1 MAVSVALPM
10 KERIQRLAK
19 YIWVGLAYSALA
31 VIGSVIYTWLA
42 GPLFG
47 QMNAAALAFMVLV
60 LGVLAIAGIAALF
73 RQPNPYTRSYYR
85 YELMDVPEV
94 LREKLDS
101 GPADWMWQVVPMVV
115 VGIILLPF
123 FA

>member
-1 MAVSVALPM
+1 MGWPDVQRIGRARIGDLHVVGRPTLWPN
-10 KERIQRLAK
+10 ERSGTRLHGC
-19 YIWVGLAYSALA
+19 WSSACLA
-31 VIGSVIYTWLA
+31 V
-42 GPLFG
+42 
-47 QMNAAALAFMVLV
+47 
-60 LGVLAIAGIAALF
+60 AGIAALF

-94 LREKLDS
+94 LREKLDG
-101 GPADWMWQVVPMVV
+101 GPTDWMWQVVPMVV

>member
-1 MAVSVALPM
+1 M
-10 KERIQRLAK
+10 KQRIQRLAK
-19 YIWVGLAYSALA
+19 NMWFGLAYSAIAL
-31 VIGSVIYTWLA
+31 VGSVIYTWLA

-47 QMNAAALAFMVLV
+47 DMNTAALAFMVLV
-60 LGVLAIAGIAALF
+60 LGALAVAGIAALF

-94 LREKLDS
+94 LRDKLDS
-101 GPADWMWQVVPMVV
+101 GPADWLWQVVPMVV

-123 FA
+123 FV